1 VAYLAGEDLN
11 GRLSGTADAGRAADW
26 IAAHF
31 EALGLQPAGQAGQ
44 GFSRRSAPVTA
55 TLTATPTLVL
65 TGPGGQEIRAVY
77 GQDFVRANG
86 LADIGGDG
94 AGELTVVAEPEDYQ
108 ANWVSTG
115 ELAALYDRPISE
127 LERTD
132 RVLLWLP
139 GSTTS
144 TLYSLGHSGVLT
156 VASQPLSQS
165 RYDLLANSERV
176 VGASVPQVEITAGLA
191 DRILATSGQSLETLA
206 AERSADTGLFL
217 PTGWQARVDVPV
229 TVRESVP
236 VTNVIAYWPGSDVS
250 LDSQVVIVSAYYDGL
265 GRAPDGTLY
274 PGANDNA
281 SGVATM
287 LEVIRTLQAQGFTP
301 RRTVIFVAW
310 IGGER
315 HRAVDLAQAMKA
327 QPGFEEAYE
336 VVAAIELEGVG
347 AGSGD
352 RPVITYSGRAR

>member
-1 VAYLAGEDLN
+1 
-11 GRLSGTADAGRAADW
+11 
-26 IAAHF
+26 
-31 EALGLQPAGQAGQ
+31 
-44 GFSRRSAPVTA
+44 
-55 TLTATPTLVL
+55 
-65 TGPGGQEIRAVY
+65 
-77 GQDFVRANG
+77 
-86 LADIGGDG
+86 
-94 AGELTVVAEPEDYQ
+94 
-108 ANWVSTG
+108 
-115 ELAALYDRPISE
+115 
-127 LERTD
+127 
-132 RVLLWLP
+132 
-139 GSTTS
+139 
-144 TLYSLGHSGVLT
+144 
-156 VASQPLSQS
+156 
-165 RYDLLANSERV
+165 
-176 VGASVPQVEITAGLA
+176 
-191 DRILATSGQSLETLA
+191 
-206 AERSADTGLFL
+206 
-217 PTGWQARVDVPV
+217 VDVPV

-352 RPVITYSGRAR
+352 RPVITYSGRARLSETVQQAARKLGYSIGTRELGLHPDISLAWCSLGPAARTPPICLKMMRPTSTPPRWRPWAASPRFPSWSCPAIRPTAEPPPARTGPRGRRLRRRSG